1 GTASRTARRSTLDGL
16 DARPAPASLAMAM
29 QQMFDSDGLRLS
41 AHLARPLSSDTGPL
55 CGLVLCHG
63 FPSGPRG
70 AATSGQ
76 TYPQFADRLAAETG
90 WVVLT
95 FNFRGTGTSEG
106 DFSLGGWLSDLRAA
120 VDHLSAE
127 PRVSGVWL
135 AGSSAGGAL
144 AVCAAAEDDRV
155 RGVATMA
162 APADFDAW
170 AGDARR
176 FLQHARSVGVITT
189 PAFPPDIDTW
199 TRELREIR
207 ALSAVSKIPPRP
219 LLVVHG
225 TDDDVVP
232 VSDARVLVDAATGPV
247 ELRILVG
254 AGHRLRHDPR
264 AVAILLGWMDRQHL
278 D

>member
-1 GTASRTARRSTLDGL
+1 
-16 DARPAPASLAMAM
+16 MAM
-29 QQMFDSDGLRLS
+29 PHLIDSGGLRLS
-41 AHLARPLSSDTGPL
+41 GHLARPLSSGTGSL
-55 CGLVLCHG
+55 NGLVLCHG

-95 FNFRGTGTSEG
+95 FNFRGSGTSEG
-106 DFSLGGWLSDLRAA
+106 NFSLGGWLADLGAA

-127 PRVSGVWL
+127 PRVNGVWL
-135 AGSSAGGAL
+135 AGSSTGGAL
-144 AVCAAAEDDRV
+144 AVCAAAEDERV
-155 RGVATMA
+155 RGVATLA

-176 FLQHARSVGVITT
+176 FLQHARSVGVITS
-189 PAFPPDIDTW
+189 PSFPSDLDAW
-199 TRELREIR
+199 NRELREIR
-207 ALSAVSKIPPRP
+207 ALTAVTKLAPRP

-232 VSDARVLVDAATGPV
+232 VSDARALVDAADGPV
-247 ELRILVG
+247 EMRILVG

-264 AVAILLGWMDRQHL
+264 AVAILLGWMDRQQL
-278 D
+278 